1 MDKIRNILMTDE
13 NEILIEQEITIDG
26 EKFELMT
33 SQEFYDTEEFSMEG
47 DTIVEYSDG
56 IRYENGKMV

>member
-1 MDKIRNILMTDE
+1 MTDE
-13 NEILIEQEITIDG
+13 NEILIEQEITLDG

-33 SQEFYDTEEFSMEG
+33 SEQFYDTEAFSMEG
-47 DTIVEYSDG
+47 DTIVEYSNG

>member
-13 NEILIEQEITIDG
+13 NEILIEQEITLGG

-33 SQEFYDTEEFSMEG
+33 NQEFYDTEEFSMEG
-47 DTIVEYSDG
+47 DVIVEYSNG